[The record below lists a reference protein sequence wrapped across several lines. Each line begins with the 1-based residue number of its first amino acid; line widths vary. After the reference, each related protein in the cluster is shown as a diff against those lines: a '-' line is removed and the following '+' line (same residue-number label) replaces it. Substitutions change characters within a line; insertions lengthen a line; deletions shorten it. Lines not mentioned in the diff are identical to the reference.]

1 MKAQKLK
8 RNQVEKD
15 LIFLGFLIMQNTLK
29 TQTTS
34 VIHQLIQANIRY
46 VHRDNFF
53 TKNIFKYFNN
63 YLFFRC
69 VMVTGDNL
77 LTAVSVARDCHM
89 IQAYQKVLIGKFL
102 RFFYHTFT
110 KKIIFLQWAC

>member
-1 MKAQKLK
+1 MNSFYILDINWLKAQKLK

-53 TKNIFKYFNN
+53 SDQKYF
-63 YLFFRC
+63 
-69 VMVTGDNL
+69 
-77 LTAVSVARDCHM
+77 
-89 IQAYQKVLIGKFL
+89 
-102 RFFYHTFT
+102 
-110 KKIIFLQWAC
+110 

>member
-1 MKAQKLK
+1 
-8 RNQVEKD
+8 
-15 LIFLGFLIMQNTLK
+15 MQNTLK

-102 RFFYHTFT
+102 RSFSRFYAAYTFRIQSASGT
-110 KKIIFLQWAC
+110 KVSSKTVQMEN